1 MNILLTGTLPHRKA
15 FQKIPLFERVFK
27 KRNTLVEKLHPG
39 SWVTYS
45 NWVTDRLCDIP
56 VSTGSHDCPG
66 KLSASWT
73 KISKKVGF
81 YSVDEVFDEC
91 NFFYYISRHVSPTI
105 SKIFILF
112 GYHWAALYP
121 LIRLWLLRTWYQF
134 DRLMIFPHS
143 TERNGSWGLSLYR
156 VSENARLVT
165 VLTTN

>member
-1 MNILLTGTLPHRKA
+1 MNILLTRTLPHRKG
-15 FQKIPLFERVFK
+15 FQKILLFERVFK
-27 KRNTLVEKLHPG
+27 NRKTLHEKLSPG
-39 SWVTYS
+39 SRVTYS
-45 NWVTDRLCDIP
+45 NRVTDRLCDIP
-56 VSTGSHDCPG
+56 RKYCSHDCPG

-105 SKIFILF
+105 SKIFILS

-134 DRLMIFPHS
+134 KQTNDIS
-143 TERNGSWGLSLYR
+143 TLYWKKWLLR
-156 VSENARLVT
+156 FVFARSFRKH
-165 VLTTN
+165 